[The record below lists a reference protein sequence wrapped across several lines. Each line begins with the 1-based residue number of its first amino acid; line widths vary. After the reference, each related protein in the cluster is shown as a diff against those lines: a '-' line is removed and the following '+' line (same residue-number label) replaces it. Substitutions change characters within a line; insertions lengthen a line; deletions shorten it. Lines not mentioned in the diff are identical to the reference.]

1 MIQLNHAELHRCC
14 RVCGFSGSSQ
24 ITLRMMEMGLTR
36 GSLVTPVFEGM
47 SGNICAY
54 AVRDSIVALRNIDT
68 ERIEVSYE

>member
-1 MIQLNHAELHRCC
+1 
-14 RVCGFSGSSQ
+14 
-24 ITLRMMEMGLTR
+24 MGLTR

-47 SGNICAY
+47 SGNIRAY